1 MPRVAV
7 VKPAAPDRQIAEL
20 ADVPQAEL
28 LGFLQNAVGGYI
40 EHVTLSPGVAGMYVN
55 EEGLLQQLP
64 MNYVGTSLYL
74 AAGYADVPIV
84 GTLVLVG
91 GPDREGNDTDFPNYL
106 LDILRDGG
114 VQVVGP

>member
-1 MPRVAV
+1 MPRVGV
-7 VKPAAPDRQIAEL
+7 VKPAPPDRQIVEL
-20 ADVPQAEL
+20 KEVPQPEL

-55 EEGLLQQLP
+55 EEGLLQHLP
-64 MNYVGTSLYL
+64 INFVGTSLYL

-91 GPDREGNDTDFPNYL
+91 GPDREGNETDFPNYL
-106 LDILRDGG
+106 LDILRGG
-114 VQVVGP
+114 GIQVVGP